1 LGLSLPGGRGPS
13 SAPTIA
19 LREKF
24 PQRLIDSAAFEI
36 PLAFFFHRFCGGG
49 GSGLFGT
56 RAPGGPGVPAQ
67 LVGTRGRRLSHK
79 FTKVASTQKRR
90 SLEIGATRMKTVRS
104 LVLRTQSVV
113 PDLHPVR
120 RDIRRRPCGSSR
132 RRRRRGECS
141 RARRLACQCPETHEA
156 KRNEHMYSQTQLIVR
171 HR

>member
-1 LGLSLPGGRGPS
+1 MATGCGAGLRTSIASVAHSLGRVADKLGQTREGLLGCKETLP
-13 SAPTIA
+13 A
-19 LREKF
+19 
-24 PQRLIDSAAFEI
+24 
-36 PLAFFFHRFCGGG
+36 
-49 GSGLFGT
+49 
-56 RAPGGPGVPAQ
+56 
-67 LVGTRGRRLSHK
+67 RGRMRWVDAQGCSGVQNWFRPGAAL
-79 FTKVASTQKRR
+79 VASTQKRR